1 MNFFINLDNIFLSSA
16 DSFRNIEHNIKFVY
30 EKYNSEKKQYPDNII
45 VETVADLSN
54 FKNFFNFPFQLY
66 HDNKYWVPPFWIE
79 FKDFFKN
86 NNPFW
91 KHAECKL
98 FIAKR
103 DGKIIGRIAAIIDF
117 TFCESIG
124 KKIGYFGFFE
134 CIETYDCAK
143 ALFSSVEEWLSV
155 KGMSVM
161 RGPINGRI
169 DISCGLLLD
178 GFNTPPTFLSTYS
191 QPYYIKFC
199 EKYNMKKS
207 RDFFIYNVDLS
218 KPIPKKLIEDA
229 KNCEKSGI
237 QIRHFDRLHTQ
248 RELRWWIKLFLNTFK
263 GHWGYVPVSDD
274 EVRSRFGVKQLQWVV
289 DKKLFL
295 VAELD
300 KSPIAYLLATPDYN
314 QVFKNLNGKLG
325 PIQILK
331 FLWSKNYINE
341 GKLHFIGI
349 DNKYRNKN
357 IGSYLNYSA
366 LVEMKNRGYKSAKVG
381 LIDEMNKVAHSTISK
396 TNAKIYKRYRVFDKK
411 LEKS

>member
-1 MNFFINLDNIFLSSA
+1 MNPFLVNNIFLSTKKSPIEKNNN
-16 DSFRNIEHNIKFVY
+16 FRYVF
-30 EKYNSEKKQYPDNII
+30 EKKRSQKKQYADNIT
-45 VETVADLSN
+45 VETVTDLSY
-54 FKNFFNFPFQLY
+54 FKKFYNFPYQLY
-66 HDNKYWVPPFWIE
+66 HDNKYWVPTFWIE
-79 FKDFFKN
+79 FKDFFKS

-98 FIAKR
+98 FIVKKE
-103 DGKIIGRIAAIIDF
+103 GTIVGRIAGIIDNK
-117 TFCESIG
+117 FCESVR
-124 KKIGYFGFFE
+124 KNIGYFGFFE
-134 CIETYDCAK
+134 CIESFDCAK
-143 ALFSSVEEWLSV
+143 ALFSSVEEWLLAR
-155 KGMSVM
+155 GMSVI

-169 DISCGLLLD
+169 DISCGFLLD
-178 GFNTPPTFLSTYS
+178 GFDTPPTFLSIYS
-191 QPYYIKFC
+191 QPYYIGFC

-207 RDFFIYNVDLS
+207 RDFFIYNIDLS

-229 KNCEKSGI
+229 DSCEKTGI

-248 RELRWWIKLFLNTFK
+248 RELKWWIKLFLETFK

-314 QVFKNLNGKLG
+314 QVFKKLRGKLG
-325 PIQILK
+325 PIQILQ

-349 DNKYRNKN
+349 NNKYRNKK
-357 IGSYLNYSA
+357 IGSYLNYNA
-366 LVEMKNRGYKSAKVG
+366 LIEMKNRGYKSAKVG
-381 LIDEMNKVAHSTISK
+381 LIDEKNLVAHSTIAK
-396 TNAKIYKRYRVFDKK
+396 TNAKIYKKYRVFDKK
-411 LEKS
+411 LEKY